1 MIFWIIEM
9 RKPELLDIIRLSYLA
24 GINDTQEDNPRWCNQ
39 GSMERAEELLQ
50 EFEDSGDLTEELE
63 P

>member
-1 MIFWIIEM
+1 M

-39 GSMERAEELLQ
+39 ASMERAEELLQ